1 MASVK
6 IYLDKRSKKRDG
18 TYPLKLTVSHQQK
31 PFHVSLNVSIPVEN
45 WIDDK
50 IEGDFPN
57 KAFLNN
63 YIKARLT
70 GVENLLLRLKLNGTL
85 NKVTPARLKQM
96 ILDGTDSVEE
106 EKPETVTGEN
116 YLFSDHARVFMETIE
131 TEGTRKVYRYTLDT
145 IEKHHDLQ
153 TLRFTDMDYNWLED
167 LDIKLRPTCK
177 LNTRSIHFRNIR
189 SIFRHAQKR
198 KLLSKDIYPFDDFS
212 IKDELSEHRDLSVED
227 LRLFRDYPVEPH
239 QERYRDLFMLLFYL
253 IGINLV
259 DLLHVE
265 NIKNGRIE
273 YRRAKT
279 GRMYS
284 VKLQPEAMEIINK
297 YSPGDKYLLNFL
309 DTYSRYED
317 FRRRFNKELK
327 KIGDIEWIEQKTK
340 TGRKVKKKV
349 FTPLFQDLTSY
360 YARHSWASIAAEL
373 EIPKETIQMALGHG
387 ARSVTDRYINFNMR
401 KVDEAN
407 RRVIDYLNGNT

>member
-18 TYPLKLTVSHQQK
+18 TYPLKLTVSHRQK
-31 PFHVSLNVSIPVEN
+31 PFHISLDVSIPAEN
-45 WIDDK
+45 WIDDR

-85 NKVTPARLKQM
+85 NKVTSARLKQM

-116 YLFSDHARVFMETIE
+116 YIFADHARVFMETIE

-153 TLRFTDMDYNWLED
+153 TLKFTDMDYNWLED

-284 VKLQPEAMEIINK
+284 VKLQPEAMEIVNR

-309 DTYSRYED
+309 DTYSKYED

-349 FTPLFQDLTSY
+349 FNPLFPNLTSY

-387 ARSVTDRYINFNMR
+387 ARSVTDRYINFNMK

-407 RRVIDYLNGNT
+407 RKVIDYLNGKK

>member
-212 IKDELSEHRDLSVED
+212 IKDELSEHRDLSIED
-227 LRLFRDYPVEPH
+227 LRLFRDHPVEPH

-297 YSPGDKYLLNFL
+297 YSPGEKYLLNFL
-309 DTYSRYED
+309 DTYSKYED

-327 KIGDIEWIEQKTK
+327 KIGDIEWIEQRTK

-349 FTPLFQDLTSY
+349 FTPLFPNLTSY

-387 ARSVTDRYINFNMR
+387 ARSVTDRYINFNMK

-407 RRVIDYLNGNT
+407 RKVIDYLNGNT

>member
-31 PFHVSLNVSIPVEN
+31 PFHISLDVSIPAEN

-85 NKVTPARLKQM
+85 DKVTPARLKQM

-279 GRMYS
+279 GRVYS
-284 VKLQPEAMEIINK
+284 VKLQPEAMEIINR

-309 DTYSRYED
+309 DTYSKYED

-327 KIGDIEWIEQKTK
+327 KIGDIEWIEQRTK

-349 FTPLFQDLTSY
+349 FTPLFPNLTSY

-387 ARSVTDRYINFNMR
+387 ARSVTDRYINFNMK

-407 RRVIDYLNGNT
+407 RKVIDYLNGNT